1 MYRMLFLALKKVQMV
16 KKTPCQ
22 IPTTLEKLALAKFPN
37 APTGEKALPLNAI
50 SKSMNFRFVQ
60 QEEFLGK
67 LTNISI
73 TFVYLLISSILT
85 CFIKNP

>member
-22 IPTTLEKLALAKFPN
+22 IPTFQEKLALAKFPN
-37 APTGEKALPLNAI
+37 APTGENALPLNAI
-50 SKSMNFRFVQ
+50 SKSMNFRFAQ
-60 QEEFLGK
+60 QEDFLGK

-73 TFVYLLISSILT
+73 TFVYLLISSMLM
-85 CFIKNP
+85 CFIKNL